1 VSLSVI
7 LAFAVLCLLLA
18 LAPGPDTFLV
28 LHHSLR
34 GTGAGMAAAV
44 GSALGSLLWAA
55 AVAAGLATL
64 LERSAGAYRV
74 VKIVGGLYLL
84 YLGVRALLRRHATAA
99 ATEAA
104 APAGASWSALRAGL
118 LSCALNPKVG
128 LFFLAVVPQFL
139 PAGRASFAATMVL
152 GLIDATVALAYFGV
166 LVLASGRAL
175 NRLRRPAVTRV
186 LDRAGGGV
194 LAAFGVG
201 TLATAK

>member
-1 VSLSVI
+1 VTAPLL
-7 LAFAVLCLLLA
+7 LAFAGLCLLLA

-28 LHHSLR
+28 LHYSLR
-34 GTGAGMAAAV
+34 GTRAGIAAAG
-44 GSALGSLLWAA
+44 GSALGSLVWAA

-64 LERSAGAYRV
+64 LEQSADAYRV

-84 YLGVRALLRRHATAA
+84 YLGVRALVQRQATAA
-99 ATEAA
+99 AAEGAA
-104 APAGASWSALRAGL
+104 TAGASWGALRAGL

-139 PAGRASFAATMVL
+139 PVGRTSFGATMTL
-152 GLIDATVALAYFGV
+152 GLIDAVVTLAYFGV
-166 LVLASGRAL
+166 LVLASGRAML
-175 NRLRRPAVTRV
+175 WLRRPSVTRV
-186 LDRAGGGV
+186 LDRTSAGV

>member
-1 VSLSVI
+1 VTLSVI
-7 LAFAVLCLLLA
+7 LAFAGLCLLLA

-28 LHHSLR
+28 LHHGLR
-34 GTGAGMAAAV
+34 GTRAGMAVAV
-44 GSALGSLLWAA
+44 GSALGSLVWAA

-64 LERSAGAYRV
+64 LEQSAGAYRV
-74 VKIVGGLYLL
+74 VKIVGGMYLL
-84 YLGVRALLRRHATAA
+84 YLGLQALIRRHPPAA
-99 ATEAA
+99 AEDA

-139 PAGRASFAATMVL
+139 PAGRASFGATMVL

-186 LDRAGGGV
+186 LDRAGAGV